1 MSTAFRHIVMT
12 VICLGTIGAVGWTV
26 YDGVSKEA
34 TAIDKGCEGQP
45 IGSVRIDKN
54 GNPQICLK
62 R

>member
-1 MSTAFRHIVMT
+1 MSTAFRRIVMT
-12 VICLGTIGAVGWTV
+12 VICLGSMGAVGWTV
-26 YDGVSKEA
+26 YEGVSNKE
-34 TAIDKGCEGQP
+34 TANGKGCEGQL

>member
-1 MSTAFRHIVMT
+1 MSTAFRRIVMT
-12 VICLGTIGAVGWTV
+12 VIFLGTMGAVGWTV
-26 YDGVSKEA
+26 YEGVSKKE

-45 IGSVRIDKN
+45 VGSVRVDKN